1 MVAMF
6 DGSQHPETQLRLMIR
21 SLLETIIL
29 FLNNMLAKEILRMNK
44 IRKSQA
50 NKDYGD
56 QLVRWN
62 ESMDIFSK
70 EDYFLR
76 CVLRYYD

>member
-1 MVAMF
+1 
-6 DGSQHPETQLRLMIR
+6 
-21 SLLETIIL
+21 
-29 FLNNMLAKEILRMNK
+29 MLANEILRMNK